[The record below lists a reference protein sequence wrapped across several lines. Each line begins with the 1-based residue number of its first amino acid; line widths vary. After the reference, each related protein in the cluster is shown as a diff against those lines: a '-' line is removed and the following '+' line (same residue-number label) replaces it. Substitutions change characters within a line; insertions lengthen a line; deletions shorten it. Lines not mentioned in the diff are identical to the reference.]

1 MFKKIIKILLILIIV
16 LVVFL
21 FVIWRIY
28 RSYFYPYIPH
38 YKDEIHLVMTTY
50 KFTIPQ
56 DQKSCEAKG
65 GIWKKIGIRPM
76 EECNLPTT
84 DGGKSC
90 WGSNVCEGVC
100 LAELSREDLQKG
112 MKGKMFK
119 REGKCSEWVKVVG
132 CRAYVYQGWASV
144 VCSD

>member
-1 MFKKIIKILLILIIV
+1 MIKKIFKTIVVIILVLLALLI
-16 LVVFL
+16 VV
-21 FVIWRIY
+21 WRIY
-28 RSYFYPYIPH
+28 RTYYRPYIPN
-38 YKDEIHLVMTTY
+38 YNDEIRSVVTTY

-56 DQKSCEAKG
+56 DKDSCEAKG

-84 DGGKSC
+84 DGGKVC

-100 LAELSREDLQKG
+100 LAELTREDIQKG
-112 MKGKMFK
+112 MKGKMF
-119 REGKCSEWVKVVG
+119 RTTGKCSEWVKTVG

-144 VCSD
+144 ICAD